1 MTRIL
6 VIDDDAVLR
15 GSVCSVLENAGYEV
29 VEAADGA
36 DGLRQYL
43 AAPTAAVITD
53 LDMPVMDGLQLITT
67 LRHTAPTAAVIAVSG
82 NPHALTKARTLT
94 PHTLAKP
101 FKLLHL
107 LAAVQ
112 TLLAA
117 PAPRSAGMELGSDL

>member
-6 VIDDDAVLR
+6 VIDDDAALR
-15 GSVCSVLENAGYEV
+15 GSVCSVLEHAGYEV

-36 DGLRQYL
+36 DGLQQYL

-53 LDMPVMDGLQLITT
+53 LEMPVMDGLQLITA
-67 LRHTAPTAAVIAVSG
+67 LRHAAPMSAVIAVSG
-82 NPHALTKARTLT
+82 NPYALTQARTLT

-101 FKLLHL
+101 FKLRHL

-112 TLLAA
+112 TLPAA
-117 PAPRSAGMELGSDL
+117 PDHRG

>member
-6 VIDDDAVLR
+6 VIDDDAALR
-15 GSVCSVLENAGYEV
+15 RCVCSVLENAGYEV

-36 DGLRQYL
+36 DGLQQYL
-43 AAPTAAVITD
+43 AAPTAAVI
-53 LDMPVMDGLQLITT
+53 
-67 LRHTAPTAAVIAVSG
+67 AVSG
-82 NPHALTKARTLT
+82 DPHALTQAQTLT

-101 FKLLHL
+101 FKLRHL

-117 PAPRSAGMELGSDL
+117 SASWTAGMELGSDLTAGMELRSDL